1 MPRAI
6 VWAMNLK
13 SYGRRRPLSRQPVV
27 QRTARGQLRTNLTKG
42 STMNETLDG
51 KWSYRSFR
59 HEPIVLKD
67 GQVQGNPELATP
79 WSPPGGVLEVTTG
92 ELGEVMGALT
102 FAPGVALKVWGKIIP
117 ATDKCPASVEL
128 TGEGHS
134 SVNKIKGFFNPGSD
148 HVVGTIM
155 CVANDMLKQ
164 PNGTL
169 GPFVLFPMKA

>member
-102 FAPGVALKVWGKIIP
+102 FAPGGSPEGMGK
-117 ATDKCPASVEL
+117 D
-128 TGEGHS
+128 HS
-134 SVNKIKGFFNPGSD
+134 RYR
-148 HVVGTIM
+148 
-155 CVANDMLKQ
+155 
-164 PNGTL
+164 
-169 GPFVLFPMKA
+169 